1 MSESLNIC
9 CPHCLVTNRLPAQRL
24 VEAPRCGRCKEALF
38 VGAPVEITSAAAFD
52 KLAGRSDIPVVV
64 DFWASWCGP
73 CKMMAPVFAATATRL
88 EPHCR
93 FIKVDTEKLPE
104 LAQRFAV
111 RSIPTL
117 LVLKGGRELGRQ
129 AGAMDAGG
137 FERWL
142 RAFS

>member
-1 MSESLNIC
+1 MSESLNLC
-9 CPHCLVTNRLPAQRL
+9 CPHCFVTNRVPAQRL
-24 VEAPRCGRCKEALF
+24 AQGPRCGRCKSMLF
-38 VGAPVEITSAAAFD
+38 AGEPVEVDSVASFD
-52 KLAGRSDIPVVV
+52 KLASQSDIPVVV

-73 CKMMAPVFAATATRL
+73 CKMMAPVFVATAKRL
-88 EPHCR
+88 EPDYR
-93 FIKVDTEKLPE
+93 FVKVDTEQLPA

-129 AGAMDAGG
+129 AGAMDGAG

-142 RAFS
+142 RTFG